1 MGQSPNPDWMN
12 QWQDLSRNYLNAWQT
27 MSRNPAPMP
36 GAAAPWHEGFEQW
49 SRLFTSGGG
58 AQNETIDR
66 VIDSAK
72 GYAAF
77 MQSLLGAA
85 GGGTGM
91 PPWNELL
98 RSGFGIPG
106 VDAATFEH
114 PMLRALRD
122 MQGQAGQ
129 GFGNGFAQA
138 FGALNSLRAVPPM
151 PSADFGDLKAWLS
164 LPAFGLMREHQE
176 HYQKMAVAWVE
187 YQEQMGRYN
196 ALMLKA
202 SQRGFELFE
211 GKLSEREQPGRQ
223 IESLRALYDLWVD
236 AAEEGYAEIALSQDF
251 REVYAALVNAQMR
264 VRAQIQQEVERVA
277 VDLGMPTR
285 IEIDSIGERL
295 QALRRE
301 VRQRGA
307 ETAGKG
313 LAREVASLRSELA
326 ALKASIGKETRS
338 APERAAET
346 KPRPQSK
353 PKIEP
358 RIESK
363 AEPKA
368 KPAAKVVAI
377 EPTPARA
384 AAKHGKPR
392 KAKRK
397 GSAKRAVAA
406 TSTFASRIAKFADAS
421 LGAGRPHALRKDKK
435 KQAKADKAK
444 KKR

>member
-1 MGQSPNPDWMN
+1 
-12 QWQDLSRNYLNAWQT
+12 
-27 MSRNPAPMP
+27 
-36 GAAAPWHEGFEQW
+36 
-49 SRLFTSGGG
+49 
-58 AQNETIDR
+58 
-66 VIDSAK
+66 
-72 GYAAF
+72 
-77 MQSLLGAA
+77 
-85 GGGTGM
+85 
-91 PPWNELL
+91 
-98 RSGFGIPG
+98 
-106 VDAATFEH
+106 
-114 PMLRALRD
+114 
-122 MQGQAGQ
+122 
-129 GFGNGFAQA
+129 
-138 FGALNSLRAVPPM
+138 
-151 PSADFGDLKAWLS
+151 
-164 LPAFGLMREHQE
+164 
-176 HYQKMAVAWVE
+176 
-187 YQEQMGRYN
+187 
-196 ALMLKA
+196 
-202 SQRGFELFE
+202 
-211 GKLSEREQPGRQ
+211 
-223 IESLRALYDLWVD
+223 
-236 AAEEGYAEIALSQDF
+236 
-251 REVYAALVNAQMR
+251 VNAQMR

-285 IEIDSIGERL
+285 SEIDSIGERL

-346 KPRPQSK
+346 KPRPQPK

-363 AEPKA
+363 AEPK
-368 KPAAKVVAI
+368 AKVVAI